1 VAPNHF
7 RFPLAKLSLFYGIV
21 ALLRLVEAELP
32 DHHVV
37 VHIGWPTS
45 SWLDR
50 LATGVMF
57 LNLERLPRLF
67 PSFGFILRYTTK
79 VPIPSANRTKSTQ

>member
-1 VAPNHF
+1 MV
-7 RFPLAKLSLFYGIV
+7 GI
-21 ALLRLVEAELP
+21 LRLVEAELS

-50 LATGVMF
+50 LAIGVWF
-57 LNLERLPRLF
+57 LNLDRLPRMF
-67 PSFGFILRYTTK
+67 PSFGFILRYTTR
-79 VPIPSANRTKSTQ
+79 VPMPAAGGTETSKEEREKI

>member
-1 VAPNHF
+1 M
-7 RFPLAKLSLFYGIV
+7 
-21 ALLRLVEAELP
+21 
-32 DHHVV
+32 
-37 VHIGWPTS
+37 HIGWPTS

-67 PSFGFILRYTTK
+67 PSFGFILRYTTR